1 MQIRY
6 RLKENKLNACPFL
19 YPPIK
24 ISNGR
29 IYQIK
34 KLIFEWMKRLCL
46 CFLVIMM
53 ACSKLFAQDNDLLL
67 ANQYAA
73 NGEQQKALDIYQK
86 LYKQNNEA
94 YFTVYTNGLLG
105 VKKFDEAISI
115 AKKMMHK
122 HPEDRQYNIA
132 LATAYTQQGSLD
144 KANAI
149 FDDLVKNIPADANQ
163 IAVLAQL
170 FYQNSNVDYAIKIFL
185 QGRKL
190 LQSNL
195 LFSYELINLY
205 RYKRDKPAL
214 VEEYLN
220 FLPSNP
226 PFITQA
232 ENTLSALF
240 DGPADYDVLKT
251 ALLKRIQKDPQ
262 QTIYPELLTWQFLQQ
277 KQFDMALN
285 QALALSRRQN
295 DDGSNI
301 FDLCR
306 TLVANDAYDAAIRGY
321 EYLISKGKEQQFY
334 IPAKIELINTKNS
347 RVTSG
352 KYVQAD
358 LLSLEKDYDDLLTEF
373 GKNPNTAFA
382 MQKLANLQA
391 YKLHK
396 LADAQKLL
404 EKTIKIPGVKPAL
417 VAACKLDL
425 GDVMLLNNQP
435 WDATLLYS
443 QVEKDFPNSAIAQ
456 DAKYRN
462 AKLAY
467 YTGDFTWAKGQLDVL
482 KAATSQLIA
491 NDALNLSLLISDSIT
506 ADSSGAALKIY
517 ARADLLIFAGQ
528 PEKALVTLDSI
539 DTKYPGNSLADDILM
554 SKARLLIQQK
564 NYADAVPL
572 LKKIAEE
579 HSFDLW
585 ADDAVFMLGDI
596 YENQLQDKEK
606 AKTYYQKIITDYAGS
621 LYINEARRRFRLLR
635 GDKND
640 VSS

>member
-1 MQIRY
+1 M
-6 RLKENKLNACPFL
+6 LTCAV
-19 YPPIK
+19 
-24 ISNGR
+24 G
-29 IYQIK
+29 
-34 KLIFEWMKRLCL
+34 
-46 CFLVIMM
+46 
-53 ACSKLFAQDNDLLL
+53 AKLFAQDNDLLL
-67 ANQYAA
+67 AKQYAA
-73 NGEQQKALDIYQK
+73 NGEEQKALDIYQK
-86 LYKQNNEA
+86 LYKQNNEEF
-94 YFTVYTNGLLG
+94 FTVYMTSLLG
-105 VKKFDEAISI
+105 SKKFDDAISI
-115 AKKMMHK
+115 AKKMIRK
-122 HPEDRQYNIA
+122 HPEDRQYNIM
-132 LATAYTQQGSLD
+132 LGTAYTQQGSIE
-144 KANAI
+144 K
-149 FDDLVKNIPADANQ
+149 ADAIYNDLIKNLPVDQGQ
-163 IAVLAQL
+163 ISMLASL
-170 FYQNSNVDYAIKIFL
+170 FYQNANVDYAIKIFI

-190 LQSNL
+190 LQNDQ

-205 RYKRDKPAL
+205 RYKRDKASL

-232 ENTLSALF
+232 ENTMSTLF
-240 DGPADYDVLKT
+240 EGPTDYDLLKI

-295 DDGSNI
+295 DDGTNI

-306 TLVANDAYDAAIRGY
+306 TLVSNEAYDAAIRGY
-321 EYLISKGKEQQFY
+321 EFLVSKGKDQQYY
-334 IPAKIELINTKNS
+334 IPAKIELINTKNL

-352 KYVQAD
+352 KYVKED
-358 LLSLEKDYDDLLTEF
+358 LLSLEKDYNDLLTEF
-373 GKNPNTAFA
+373 GKNANTAFA
-382 MQKLANLQA
+382 MQKLANLEA
-391 YKLHK
+391 FKLHK
-396 LADAQKLL
+396 ITDAQQLL
-404 EKTIKIPGVKPAL
+404 DETIKIPGIRSNLLAS
-417 VAACKLDL
+417 CKLDL

-443 QVEKDFPNSAIAQ
+443 QVEKDFPNTTVGQ

-491 NDALNLSLLISDSIT
+491 NDALNLSLLISDNIS
-506 ADSSGAALKIY
+506 ADTSGAALKIY
-517 ARADLLIFAGQ
+517 ARADLLIFAEQ
-528 PEKALVTLDSI
+528 PEKALITLDSI
-539 DTKYPGNSLADDILM
+539 DVKYPGNSLTDDILM
-554 SKARLLIQQK
+554 AKARLFIQQK

-596 YENQLQDKEK
+596 YENQLNDKEK
-606 AKTYYQKIITDYAGS
+606 AKIYYQKIITDYSGS
-621 LYINEARRRFRLLR
+621 LYINEARKRFRLLR
-635 GDKND
+635 GDKNEGA
-640 VSS
+640 S